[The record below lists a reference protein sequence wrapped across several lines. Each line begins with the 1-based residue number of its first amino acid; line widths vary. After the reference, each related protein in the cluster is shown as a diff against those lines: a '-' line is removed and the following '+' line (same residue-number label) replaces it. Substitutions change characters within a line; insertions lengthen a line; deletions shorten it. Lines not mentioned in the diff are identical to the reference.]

1 MIEDFLIYT
10 PVIRL
15 FFDAARGG
23 GRGGKRGKREE
34 KKRKRKR
41 KRKRKGKR
49 KEKEGKER
57 KKKGKKG
64 EKGENLGEKTWAAL
78 LIYCG
83 LLFARLEHSNK
94 RVVVKRTEYK
104 ENKIKDLYMFTLILR
119 VNLCVCFCQVVMNHN

>member
-1 MIEDFLIYT
+1 M
-10 PVIRL
+10 PRG
-15 FFDAARGG
+15 GG

-34 KKRKRKR
+34 KKRKRR
-41 KRKRKGKR
+41 
-49 KEKEGKER
+49 GKER
-57 KKKGKKG
+57 EKERERGRERKKKEKKERKREKKGKKG
-64 EKGENLGEKTWAAL
+64 EKGENLGEKTWAVL